1 MKIKTTI
8 KNILL
13 FIIILF
19 IWLLGG
25 ILFKVDFSF
34 YNELKLPFFTLSP
47 KLIGIS
53 WFILYILITLSIL
66 KVYKTTNILKNKD
79 YLYILITNY
88 ISNQLFLYFFFSLR
102 SPFLGFCIT
111 TLILISSIILLLE
124 TKKISIKAFYLL
136 IPYIIYNIY
145 AFILMTTIYFMNF

>member
-1 MKIKTTI
+1 M
-8 KNILL
+8 
-13 FIIILF
+13 
-19 IWLLGG
+19 
-25 ILFKVDFSF
+25 DFSF
-34 YNELKLPFFTLSP
+34 YNELKLPFFTLNP

-66 KVYKTTNILKNKD
+66 KVYKTTNIFKNKD

-124 TKKISIKAFYLL
+124 TKKISIKAWQ
-136 IPYIIYNIY
+136 
-145 AFILMTTIYFMNF
+145 